1 MRVIYLAKSFD
12 AKEDV
17 MTQQEDL
24 EKSLCEW
31 FIQFAQKSR
40 ETSKMAGNARFY
52 PIIVNYKHS
61 LKNEFI
67 KEMNPAD
74 TSFSEDYFLSVAQK
88 MVESAQ
94 AQFGEEE
101 PTINQIAS
109 LSAIG

>member
-1 MRVIYLAKSFD
+1 MT
-12 AKEDV
+12 

-24 EKSLCEW
+24 EKSLCKW
-31 FIQFAQKSR
+31 FVLFAQKSKQ
-40 ETSKMAGNARFY
+40 TSKMAGQARFY
-52 PIIVNYKHS
+52 PIILNYKHS

-67 KEMNPAD
+67 KDMKPAD
-74 TSFSEDYFLSVAQK
+74 AQFSDDYFLAVAQK